1 MSLEHFPE
9 LLRLPKRKRMQL
21 ADELWL
27 SCMDDRSKMPKWH
40 QTTLDQRWSA
50 YRDGKVKR
58 ISLKELER
66 RLGGR

>member
-1 MSLEHFPE
+1 
-9 LLRLPKRKRMQL
+9 MQL

-27 SCMDDRSKMPKWH
+27 ACMDDRNKTPKWH
-40 QTTLDQRWSA
+40 QGTLEQRWTD
-50 YRDGKVKR
+50 YRGGKVER

>member
-9 LLRLPKRKRMQL
+9 LARLPKRKRMQL
-21 ADELWL
+21 ADELWV
-27 SCMDDRSKMPKWH
+27 SCMDDRNKTPKWH
-40 QTTLDQRWSA
+40 QETLEQRWNA

-58 ISLKELER
+58 ISLEELER